1 MTTQSNHETDHA
13 TQPPAKK
20 SRKGAPAQNRN
31 ALRFGLRSSHLPPGC
46 DWITSQCAELRK
58 ALEDATLAEKGLIG
72 ITDASAIDLASQSQ
86 RTLLL
91 LQRRFRL
98 RGAKMSD
105 ADTIAALDRTKVAA
119 QDRHNA
125 ILSLGLSSMPTS
137 PSRRRKGAAAAPSLA
152 ASMYAENDANGGL
165 ASQTQQK
172 ASPASADDS
181 PSPHSSDPIE
191 VVQKIKQGHSSQDAG
206 EVSQVNGESMP

>member
-13 TQPPAKK
+13 TQPPATK

-58 ALEDATLAEKGLIG
+58 ALEDATLAEKGSIG

-98 RGAKMSD
+98 HGAKMSD

-152 ASMYAENDANGGL
+152 ASMYAETSSTEGL

-172 ASPASADDS
+172 ASPMSAEGGVTDEA
-181 PSPHSSDPIE
+181 SDPIQTPE
-191 VVQKIKQGHSSQDAG
+191 KIKQGHSSQDEG
-206 EVSQVNGESMP
+206 

>member
-1 MTTQSNHETDHA
+1 
-13 TQPPAKK
+13 
-20 SRKGAPAQNRN
+20 
-31 ALRFGLRSSHLPPGC
+31 
-46 DWITSQCAELRK
+46 
-58 ALEDATLAEKGLIG
+58 
-72 ITDASAIDLASQSQ
+72 
-86 RTLLL
+86 
-91 LQRRFRL
+91 
-98 RGAKMSD
+98 MSD

-152 ASMYAENDANGGL
+152 ASMYAETSSTEGL

-172 ASPASADDS
+172 ASPVSADAS

-191 VVQKIKQGHSSQDAG
+191 TRENFKQPPSLQDEG
-206 EVSQVNGESMP
+206 

>member
-20 SRKGAPAQNRN
+20 SRKGAPAKNRN
-31 ALRFGLRSSHLPPGC
+31 ALRYGLRSSHLPPGC
-46 DWITSQCAELRK
+46 DWLTSQCSELRNS
-58 ALEDATLAEKGLIG
+58 LEDAVLAAKGSIS

-152 ASMYAENDANGGL
+152 ASMYAETSSTEGL

-172 ASPASADDS
+172 ASPVSADAS

-191 VVQKIKQGHSSQDAG
+191 TRENFKQPPSLQDEG
-206 EVSQVNGESMP
+206 